1 MPKSEDE
8 NQKIRDEQRTNILR
22 AAMSVFAQKGSAAT
36 MAEIAAEAK
45 ISQGLS
51 YRYFPSKEAMLAT
64 LVKEAAQSG
73 GGPAA
78 RVKKIQGTPGER
90 LALLV
95 SYILNDRRE
104 RPQYYQFLY
113 QVLADETIKSDLKQ
127 TVRENGRI
135 IQDEIKQLI
144 AQGQTSGEIAK
155 DDPEQL
161 FIALVA
167 CIDGLVKWA
176 SWEGLNDKDNFP
188 DAKIVLRMLK
198 PD

>member
-8 NQKIRDEQRTNILR
+8 NQKIRNEQRTNILR